1 MQIPQLTIQF
11 YFNEAI
17 VRKKMYWYLNPQPS
31 DSRLLSMT
39 ENHKVSFN
47 TVWKL
52 PIACC
57 NRLSLQCAK
66 SWRHLRRQNSIVVG
80 ILASWPSRPEFDS
93 QWSWNFFQRNN
104 IQCCRG
110 SSTTTTNSFA
120 SSSNELDVGVTGF
133 LLVSCHD
140 LNLDFFSTRNNLFIE
155 NRLFLF
161 SQQFLGSESVGL
173 ASQNLPIDACH
184 NLDWWDIWNIPV
196 IFCP

>member
-57 NRLSLQCAK
+57 YRLSLQCAK

-120 SSSNELDVGVTGF
+120 SSSNELDVGVTRF
-133 LLVSCHD
+133 SLVSCHD
-140 LNLDFFSTRNNLFIE
+140 LNLDFFLPETIFLLKTVFFFFLNN
-155 NRLFLF
+155 FLDL
-161 SQQFLGSESVGL
+161 SQSAWL
-173 ASQNLPIDACH
+173 H
-184 NLDWWDIWNIPV
+184 K
-196 IFCP
+196 IFQ